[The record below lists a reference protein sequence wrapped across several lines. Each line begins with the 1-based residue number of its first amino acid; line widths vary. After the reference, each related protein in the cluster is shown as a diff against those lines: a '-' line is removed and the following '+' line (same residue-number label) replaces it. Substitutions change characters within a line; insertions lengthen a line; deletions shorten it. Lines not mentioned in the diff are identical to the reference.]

1 MRDNAAHPCIHNN
14 GYMVYLSVVIFS
26 SVCFQCALHFSLM
39 TTFFNTDIY
48 IIVCKMCY
56 LGDKRQP

>member
-1 MRDNAAHPCIHNN
+1 
-14 GYMVYLSVVIFS
+14 MVYLSAVIFS
-26 SVCFQCALHFSLM
+26 SVSFQCALHFSLM